1 MQLLKLSPKTRNLFR
16 NYWLMLGTY
25 FLFFFL
31 LGFLTT
37 VMPSIDL
44 EKYQQT
50 ELFNFMNES
59 PLAFVI
65 MAVVIAPVLEESLF
79 RSLVKPSLTEIYIF
93 FCAVLS
99 FIALAFIPTEA
110 NTILKYSLLGLSAFL
125 LFLFFSALK
134 PSRFLRIFRLLLY
147 RNYVIFWIITAV
159 LFGLVHVWNYIEG
172 WEFDLILLILIFPR
186 IIAGYFFGK
195 IKIENHSLIWP
206 IFLHAMKNAV
216 VVFFLLPRLL

>member
-1 MQLLKLSPKTRNLFR
+1 
-16 NYWLMLGTY
+16 
-25 FLFFFL
+25 
-31 LGFLTT
+31 
-37 VMPSIDL
+37 MPSIDL

-93 FCAVLS
+93 ICAVLS
-99 FIALAFIPTEA
+99 FIALAFIPVEA
-110 NTILKYSLLGLSAFL
+110 NAILKYSLVVLSAFL

-134 PSRFLRIFRLLLY
+134 PGRFLRKFRIFLN
-147 RNYVIFWIITAV
+147 RNYVIFWILTSV

-172 WEFDLILLILIFPR
+172 WQFDLILFILIFPR

-206 IFLHAMKNAV
+206 IFLHAMNNAV
-216 VVFFLLPRLL
+216 VVFFLLPGLI

>member
-37 VMPSIDL
+37 VIPSIDL

-65 MAVVIAPVLEESLF
+65 MAVVIAPILEESLF

-93 FCAVLS
+93 ICAVLS
-99 FIALAFIPTEA
+99 FAALAFIPAEA
-110 NTILKYSLLGLSAFL
+110 NAILKYSLVVLSAFL
-125 LFLFFSALK
+125 LLLFFLALK
-134 PSRFLRIFRLLLY
+134 PARFLRKFRVFLY
-147 RNYVIFWIITAV
+147 RNYVIFWIITAI

-172 WEFDLILLILIFPR
+172 WQFDIILLILIFPR

-195 IKIENHSLIWP
+195 IKIENQSLIWP
-206 IFLHAMKNAV
+206 IYLHAMNNAV

>member
-16 NYWLMLGTY
+16 NYWLMLGSY

-31 LGFLTT
+31 LGFISS
-37 VMPSIDL
+37 VIPSIDL

-79 RSLVKPSLTEIYIF
+79 RSLIKPSLTEIYIF

-99 FIALAFIPTEA
+99 FIALGFIPPEA
-110 NTILKYSLLGLSAFL
+110 NAVLKYSLVVLSAFL
-125 LFLFFSALK
+125 LFLFFS
-134 PSRFLRIFRLLLY
+134 SLRPARVLRKLRVFLY
-147 RNYVIFWIITAV
+147 RNYISFWFITAG
-159 LFGLVHVWNYIEG
+159 LFGLVHIWNYIEG
-172 WEFDLILLILIFPR
+172 WQIDLILFILIFPR

-195 IKIENHSLIWP
+195 IKVENQSLIWP
-206 IFLHAMKNAV
+206 IFLHAMNNAV
-216 VVFFLLPRLL
+216 VVFFLLPRLV

>member
-1 MQLLKLSPKTRNLFR
+1 MAFLKLSPKTKTLFR
-16 NYWLMLGTY
+16 NYWLMLGSY

-31 LGFLTT
+31 LGFLST

-65 MAVVIAPVLEESLF
+65 MAVIIAPLLEESLF
-79 RSLVKPSLTEIYIF
+79 RSLVRPSLTDIYIF

-99 FIALAFIPTEA
+99 FFALAFIPAEA
-110 NTILKYSLLGLSAFL
+110 NAILKYSLVVLSAIL

-134 PSRFLRIFRLLLY
+134 PARLLRKFRIFLY
-147 RNYVIFWIITAV
+147 RKYIAIWIITAV
-159 LFGLVHVWNYIEG
+159 LFGLVHIWNYIEG
-172 WEFDLILLILIFPR
+172 WQFDLILFILIFPR

-195 IKIENHSLIWP
+195 IKIENQSLIWP
-206 IFLHAMKNAV
+206 IYLHAMNNGV
-216 VVFFLLPRLL
+216 VVFFLLPGIT